1 VAGSG
6 RVEWRKSLRAAAPQ
20 PGFSGEGLDNRRVT
34 VASPALLLSIR
45 VLDGA
50 VQSAVCGSTDY
61 LPDAGSQR
69 HMNSVCL
76 RPPPSPLGPHLC
88 NLDEMGSVMDQ
99 VIPLSGAKPPPPR
112 SFHLFAVRA
121 SRERCS
127 VWFLFKLAYPFCGVL
142 SWSFTPPSS
151 SRISSV
157 WLESCP

>member
-1 VAGSG
+1 MAGSG

-69 HMNSVCL
+69 HMNSVL
-76 RPPPSPLGPHLC
+76 LETTTFSTRSSPL
-88 NLDEMGSVMDQ
+88 Q
-99 VIPLSGAKPPPPR
+99 PR
-112 SFHLFAVRA
+112 
-121 SRERCS
+121 
-127 VWFLFKLAYPFCGVL
+127 
-142 SWSFTPPSS
+142 
-151 SRISSV
+151 
-157 WLESCP
+157 